1 MTMFT
6 ELVCGTGV
14 RDTLG
19 VSGIPGPLFVQIA
32 RALKVVLA
40 ADGELHPAEI
50 NEYLETCRRYGAPDD
65 LLAEL
70 REFDPT
76 STTVDKCFAGIAPE
90 SVPYKALLY
99 DAIRIAKA
107 DGSYSRNER
116 AAVHNAARLLGID
129 DDGVMDITALVDA
142 EDAMRSLRFSMLCPA
157 GLRSLD

>member
-1 MTMFT
+1 MFT
-6 ELVCGTGV
+6 ELVSGSGV

-50 NEYLETCRRYGAPDD
+50 NEYLDTCRRYGASDE
-65 LLAEL
+65 LLAEF
-70 REFDPT
+70 RAFDPRST
-76 STTVDKCFAGIAPE
+76 SVDECFAGVAPD

-107 DGSYSRNER
+107 DGSYARNER
-116 AAVHNAARLLGID
+116 AAVRNAAKLLGIS

-142 EDAMRSLRFSMLCPA
+142 EEAMRALRFSMLCPS

>member
-6 ELVCGTGV
+6 ELVCGSGV

-40 ADGELHPAEI
+40 ADGELHPAEV
-50 NEYLETCRRYGAPDD
+50 NEYLDTCRRYGAPDEMLD
-65 LLAEL
+65 EL
-70 REFDPT
+70 RDFDPSVT
-76 STTVDKCFAGIAPE
+76 SIEECFGGIAPE
-90 SVPYKALLY
+90 SIPYKALLY

-107 DGSYSRNER
+107 DGSYAMNER
-116 AAVHNAARLLGID
+116 AAVRNAARILGIN

-142 EDAMRSLRFSMLCPA
+142 EDAMRSLRFSMLCPS

>member
-40 ADGELHPAEI
+40 ADGELHPAEM
-50 NEYLETCRRYGAPDD
+50 NEYLETCRRYGAPDE
-65 LLAEL
+65 LLEQL
-70 REFDPT
+70 KEFDP
-76 STTVDKCFAGIAPE
+76 STTTVEQCFAGISPE
-90 SVPYKALLY
+90 SIPFKALLY

-107 DGSYSRNER
+107 DGSYARNER
-116 AAVHNAARLLGID
+116 AAVQNAAHALGID
-129 DDGVMDITALVDA
+129 DDHVMDITALVDA

>member
-1 MTMFT
+1 MFT

-50 NEYLETCRRYGAPDD
+50 NEYLETCRRYGAPDE
-65 LLAEL
+65 LLEEL
-70 REFDPT
+70 KEFDPST
-76 STTVDKCFAGIAPE
+76 TTVDQCFEGISPE
-90 SVPYKALLY
+90 SIPFKALLY
-99 DAIRIAKA
+99 DAIHIAKA

-116 AAVHNAARLLGID
+116 AAVRNAARVLGID
-129 DDGVMDITALVDA
+129 DDHVMDITALVDA
-142 EDAMRSLRFSMLCPA
+142 EDAMRSLRFSLLCPP